1 MTPPKTFNESLRED
15 VRRVVLDLLEQAAGH
30 DLNADMIR
38 LGLAQ
43 FGHHPSAD
51 QLETE
56 LSWLSEQGYLSVEK
70 RGYGILVAKLTRR
83 GADVAK
89 GRAVVPGVGEPPI
102 GD

>member
-1 MTPPKTFNESLRED
+1 MSKSFKESLRED
-15 VRRVVLDLLEQAAGH
+15 LRRVVLDLLEQAAGH

-38 LGLAQ
+38 LGLAE

-51 QLETE
+51 QIKTE
-56 LSWLSEQGYLSVEK
+56 LNWLKEQGYLNVAE
-70 RGYGILVAKLTRR
+70 RGYGVLVAKLTQR

-89 GRAVVPGVGEPPI
+89 GRAAVPGVGEPPI